1 MQWDSLHQS
10 RPEPATAA
18 GTADAAASDA
28 NRTAER
34 RIYFLDKLGPEQA
47 HTSDG
52 HT

>member
-18 GTADAAASDA
+18 EAAAAAADA